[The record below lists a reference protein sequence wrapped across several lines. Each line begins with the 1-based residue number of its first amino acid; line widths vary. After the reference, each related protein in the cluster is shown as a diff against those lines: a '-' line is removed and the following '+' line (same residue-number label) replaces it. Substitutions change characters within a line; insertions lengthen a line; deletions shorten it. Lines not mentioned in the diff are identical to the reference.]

1 MLLAVA
7 GVATKATASAASLP
21 LLGAGLLLWG
31 VCKLYGRIKTRPATG
46 LFARPPVIALGA
58 IVLAVGAFFIV
69 CGPDSTRALGWVTSY
84 TPVQRVERVESSTAH
99 DGRYVIQLDTA
110 ASRTAMQRLIP
121 PFIFHPALR
130 ITFVGWARLAPQQNT
145 PAGGIAARLAVE
157 DGAREAGV
165 VTATL
170 TPGSDWTRMELTAGV
185 EQNAEQVTLQIG
197 ADELGVVQFDDL
209 SLSVKGLNRPW
220 NDPIYKAALLDP
232 SGENAPWTVRAPF
245 SALMPSDVRDMADA
259 LLNPQ
264 PFSKPA
270 LWLAYANT
278 QYRSFWGSFGW
289 LSIDLPAPFYLVI
302 AILLLLAL
310 CGLFLRAISL
320 RSYGISWRG
329 LLAVVSVFAL
339 AAAIFTSFI
348 KQMALTS
355 YGGLPSDPQGRY
367 LFVLAIP
374 ITWLIIAGLST
385 LNRRLPPGAQ
395 ALCRYIAAAALVF
408 FATYSLLALI
418 VPYYYR

>member
-1 MLLAVA
+1 
-7 GVATKATASAASLP
+7 SAASVP
-21 LLGAGLLLWG
+21 MLGAGLLLWG
-31 VCKLYGRIKTRPATG
+31 ICKLNGRIKTRPGRPVAG
-46 LFARPPVIALGA
+46 LFRRPPIIALGA
-58 IVLAVGAFFIV
+58 IVLAVCAFFV
-69 CGPDSTRALGWVTSY
+69 LCGPDSRRALGWVTGY
-84 TPVQRVERVESSTAH
+84 TPVQRIERVESSTAD
-99 DGRYVIQLDTA
+99 DGHYVVQLDA
-110 ASRTAMQRLIP
+110 AAACTAMQKLIP
-121 PFIFHPALR
+121 RFIFHPALR
-130 ITFVGWARLAPQQNT
+130 ITFVGWARLAPQESA
-145 PAGGIAARLAVE
+145 PPGGVAARLAVE

-170 TPGSDWTRMELTAGV
+170 TAGDWTRMELTAGV

-197 ADELGVVQFDDL
+197 ADGPGVVQFDDM
-209 SLSVKGLNRPW
+209 SLSMKGVNQPW

-245 SALMPSDVRDMADA
+245 SSLMPGDVRDMADA

-289 LSIDLPAPFYLVI
+289 LSINLPEFFYLLI

-310 CGLFLRAISL
+310 SGLLLRAMSL
-320 RSYGISWRG
+320 SSHCISWRG
-329 LLAVVSVFAL
+329 LLATVSAFAL
-339 AAAIFTSFI
+339 AVAIFTSFI
-348 KQMALTS
+348 KQMALTA

-374 ITWLIIAGLST
+374 ITWLIVAGLHALT
-385 LNRRLPPGAQ
+385 RRLSPRTQ
-395 ALCRYIAAAALVF
+395 VLCRYVGAGGLVF
-408 FATYSLLALI
+408 FAAYSLLALV